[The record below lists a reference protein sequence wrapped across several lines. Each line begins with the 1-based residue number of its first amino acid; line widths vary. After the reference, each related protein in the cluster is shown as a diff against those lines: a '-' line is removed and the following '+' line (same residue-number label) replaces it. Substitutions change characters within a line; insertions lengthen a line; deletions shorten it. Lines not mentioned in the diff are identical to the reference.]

1 MIEWMLFMNGDGA
14 KILYGFFDYKSIYV
28 DFIDLYLPLY
38 DEYFIRNGVLNEIS
52 FSSGSGLGCYV
63 FPNSHCS
70 GKW

>member
-1 MIEWMLFMNGDGA
+1 MDVVYEWRWCEN
-14 KILYGFFDYKSIYV
+14 IIWFFDYKSIYV
-28 DFIDLYLPLY
+28 DFIDLYLPLD